1 MSLSILN
8 NTSSLQAQTA
18 LNNTTN
24 NLSTSLQRLSTG
36 LKINSGA
43 DGPAAFVISQEQSA
57 QIAGLNTAINNT
69 NEAVSVVQ
77 VGEGALNQVSSLLTQ
92 VRSLALDSAN
102 TGVDDANALAANQA
116 QISNALDTINRIA
129 TNTQFGSKAL
139 LDGSA
144 GFNAVS
150 NSNISGL
157 NSTSSTALSSYTL
170 DVTQNAQAGQVSVAA
185 SAPAAGAVLD
195 NNTALA
201 QNENLTF
208 NGTTT
213 VALTAGE
220 TNTQVVASINAQTSQ
235 TGVVASLDPSATGNG
250 NLVLTAQ
257 TFGQNFT
264 VQSDTAATGGATGA
278 STGIGTTLLSTSAG
292 AGGEI
297 VQAGQNFTG
306 TLIGPPLAGG
316 GNSTTALTGN
326 GAVVSVKSGLA
337 NGLAF
342 TIGANPTNSSVSDAS
357 VNGATI
363 TTSNGTLQFQIGAN
377 EGQTASLAIAKT
389 TTDALGTNV
398 ANDQFSSLAQI
409 NVTTASGANDAIK
422 VIDAAISQV
431 ANQNASLGAFQ
442 TNTLQSN
449 AANLQSTLT
458 NTTSAEAVITN
469 TDFASEISNYTQLQT
484 QLQAGSTVLSNANQT
499 TSLISTLLQRA

>member
-1 MSLSILN
+1 MLSVLN

-18 LNNTTN
+18 LNNTSN
-24 NLSTSLQRLSTG
+24 NLSGSLQRLSTG

-43 DGPAAFVISQEQSA
+43 DGPAAYVISQEQSA
-57 QIAGLNTAINNT
+57 QVAGLNTAINNT

-92 VRSLALDSAN
+92 IRGLALDAAN
-102 TGVDDANALAANQA
+102 TGVVDSNAQAADQA
-116 QISNALDTINRIA
+116 QISNALSTIDRIA
-129 TNTQFGSKAL
+129 NNTQFGSKKL

-144 GFNAVS
+144 GYNAVS
-150 NSNISGL
+150 TNSALSGL
-157 NSTSSTALSSYTL
+157 NSTSNTTLASYTL
-170 DVTQNAQAGQVSVAA
+170 AVTQNAQKGQVSVA
-185 SAPAAGAVLD
+185 SGA
-195 NNTALA
+195 NGATALSNSTNLA

-213 VALTAGE
+213 VSLTAGM
-220 TNTQVVASINAQTSQ
+220 TNTQVANAINADTSQ
-235 TGVVASLDPSATGNG
+235 TGVVASLDATSG

-257 TFGQNFT
+257 NYGQNFT
-264 VQSDTAATGGATGA
+264 VASDTAGSTAG
-278 STGIGTTLLSTSAG
+278 STGIDTTTLDTSAG
-292 AGGEI
+292 A
-297 VQAGQNFTG
+297 AGAVTLQGQNITGTLTGPGATVTNFTG
-306 TLIGPPLAGG
+306 N
-316 GNSTTALTGN
+316 GN
-326 GAVVSVKSGLA
+326 VVNVTSGQA

-342 TIGANPTNSSVSDAS
+342 TVNASSSNSAISDSTA
-357 VNGATI
+357 NGATI
-363 TTSNGTLQFQIGAN
+363 TTANGTLQFQIGAN

-389 TTDALGTNV
+389 TTDALGNNV

-409 NVTTASGANDAIK
+409 NVTTASGAQDALK

-431 ANQNASLGAFQ
+431 ANLNSTLGAFQ

-458 NTTSAEAVITN
+458 NTTAAQSVISN
-469 TDFASEISNYTQLQT
+469 TDFAAEISNYTKLQT

-499 TSLISTLLQRA
+499 TSLIASLLQRA

>member
-1 MSLSILN
+1 MLSILS

-18 LNNTTN
+18 LNNTNN

-43 DGPAAFVISQEQSA
+43 DGPAAYVISQEQSA
-57 QIAGLNTAINNT
+57 QVAGLNTAINNT

-116 QISNALDTINRIA
+116 QITNALDTINRIA
-129 TNTQFGSKAL
+129 TNTQFGSKTL
-139 LDGSA
+139 LNGSA
-144 GFNAVS
+144 GYNAVS
-150 NSNISGL
+150 TDTALSGL
-157 NSTSSTALSSYTL
+157 NSTSNTALASYSL
-170 DVTQNAQAGQVSVAA
+170 AITQNAQAGQVAVA
-185 SAPAAGAVLD
+185 SGANGATALS
-195 NNTALA
+195 NNTNLA

-220 TNTQVVASINAQTSQ
+220 TNTQVANSINAETSQ
-235 TGVVASLDPSATGNG
+235 TGVLASLDATSG

-257 TFGQNFT
+257 NFGQNFT
-264 VQSDTAATGGATGA
+264 VQSDTAGGTAG
-278 STGIGTTLLSTSAG
+278 STGIGTTLLSTGAG
-292 AGGEI
+292 ASGAITYE
-297 VQAGQNFTG
+297 GQNITGTLTGPGSTVSNFTG
-306 TLIGPPLAGG
+306 N
-316 GNSTTALTGN
+316 GN
-326 GAVVSVKSGLA
+326 VVSITSGQA
-337 NGLAF
+337 NGLSF
-342 TIGANPTNSSVSDAS
+342 TVNPNSTNSAISDGTA
-357 VNGATI
+357 NGATI
-363 TTSNGTLQFQIGAN
+363 TTNNGTLQFQIGAN
-377 EGQTASLAIAKT
+377 EGQTANLAIANAQT
-389 TTDALGTNV
+389 TALGTNV

-409 NVTTASGANDAIK
+409 NVTTASGANDALK

-431 ANQNASLGAFQ
+431 SNENATLGAFQ

-458 NTTSAEAVITN
+458 NTTAAESVITN